1 MLNRRCFEFSNQVS
15 GTDVYVF
22 IIDMAIR
29 LYAPGA
35 FVLCMSFSSSIPQP
49 NQAISTAKAH

>member
-1 MLNRRCFEFSNQVS
+1 MLNRRCFESSNQVS
-15 GTDVYVF
+15 GTDVHVF

-35 FVLCMSFSSSIPQP
+35 FVLYMSFSSSIPQP
-49 NQAISTAKAH
+49 NQAISTSRTH